1 MGKIFQKKSDIQN
14 DTITIEDESIDALF
28 QSARWCADGKQT
40 TSSDASG
47 ASVVA
52 QLCEQPEIS
61 KQSIDIKSL
70 TRITSDDIID
80 RFLLKDT
87 HRIVAEEG
95 EVTQEIVIEAE
106 FDDDEDMV
114 SEELAEIYLAQ
125 GLKDMAKETYRKLS
139 LLNPE
144 KSIYFAGIIQKID
157 SNN

>member
-1 MGKIFQKKSDIQN
+1 MGKIFQKNSDIQN
-14 DTITIEDESIDALF
+14 DTITIEDEPIDALF
-28 QSARWCADGKQT
+28 QSARWCADGEKT

-106 FDDDEDMV
+106 FDDEEDMV

>member
-1 MGKIFQKKSDIQN
+1 MRKKNKNFSDTQN
-14 DTITIEDESIDALF
+14 DLITIDNELIEPLF
-28 QSARWCADGKQT
+28 RTERWSEKVENL
-40 TSSDASG
+40 TSSDALGEDLVQTLCSRPVLG
-47 ASVVA
+47 A
-52 QLCEQPEIS
+52 
-61 KQSIDIKSL
+61 QSIDVERL
-70 TRITSDDIID
+70 TKITSEDIID
-80 RFLLKDT
+80 KFLRADT

-95 EVTQEIVIEAE
+95 EVTQEIVVEAA
-106 FDDDEDMV
+106 FDEEDDMV

>member
-1 MGKIFQKKSDIQN
+1 MGKIFQKNSDIQN
-14 DTITIEDESIDALF
+14 DTITIEDEPIDALF
-28 QSARWCADGKQT
+28 QSARWCADGKKT
-40 TSSDASG
+40 ISSDASG

-106 FDDDEDMV
+106 FDDEEDMV

>member
-1 MGKIFQKKSDIQN
+1 MGKIFQKNSDIQN
-14 DTITIEDESIDALF
+14 DTITIEDEPIDALF

-144 KSIYFAGIIQKID
+144 KSIYFAEIISKID

>member
-28 QSARWCADGKQT
+28 QSARWCADGKET
-40 TSSDASG
+40 TSSDALSDG
-47 ASVVA
+47 IVS
-52 QLCEQPEIS
+52 QLCQQPLIS
-61 KQSIDIKSL
+61 KQTIDIKSL

-80 RFLLKDT
+80 RFLLKDN
-87 HRIVAEEG
+87 HRIIAEEG
-95 EVTQEIVIEAE
+95 EVTQEIVTEAE
-106 FDDDEDMV
+106 FDDEEDMV

>member
-14 DTITIEDESIDALF
+14 DTITIEDEPIDALF
-28 QSARWCADGKQT
+28 LSARWCADGKKI

>member
-14 DTITIEDESIDALF
+14 DTITIEDEPIDALF
-28 QSARWCADGKQT
+28 QSARWCADGEKT

-95 EVTQEIVIEAE
+95 EVTQEIVTEAE